1 MGKFPFFLLLLFYRE
16 LFYLLFY
23 SFSFFPVLFGAPD
36 HTQMNR
42 RLVYLNNVFLS
53 LFYLSFNVLLS
64 KEMTNTHR
72 RVLPFYIS
80 FCPSDSFD
88 FCQRHGQDLRDG
100 LHSR

>member
-1 MGKFPFFLLLLFYRE
+1 MGKFPFFLLLLLFYLE

-72 RVLPFYIS
+72 RVLPFI
-80 FCPSDSFD
+80 FLFALLIHLTFVKDTD
-88 FCQRHGQDLRDG
+88 KI
-100 LHSR
+100 